1 MPPKDNDN
9 PESSAEKDDS
19 KKEEE
24 SEAPRVIKPEYEG
37 LLHENGDS
45 DGVRVKKFG
54 KILIYPHLGL
64 QQSDGRSFAGRRR
77 RAGDDSN

>member
-9 PESSAEKDDS
+9 PESSADTKEKTASDS

-24 SEAPRVIKPEYEG
+24 AEAPRVIKPEYEG

-45 DGVRVKKFG
+45 DGVSSKFTNH
-54 KILIYPHLGL
+54 LTFSFLGL
-64 QQSDGRSFAGRRR
+64 QQPNSRDFAR
-77 RAGDDSN
+77 